1 MDFDIN
7 TSIDNENVNITFNS
21 KEEFL
26 QNLSVLIDNCIANN
40 GSYFE
45 IMIDSDTNCFK
56 ERK

>member
-7 TSIDNENVNITFNS
+7 TSIDNGNISITFNS

-45 IMIDSDTNCFK
+45 IMIDSDTK
-56 ERK
+56 LL

>member
-7 TSIDNENVNITFNS
+7 TSIDNGNISITFKS

-26 QNLSVLIDNCIANN
+26 QTLSALIDNCIVNN

-45 IMIDSDTNCFK
+45 VMIDSDINCFK
-56 ERK
+56 ERE